1 MYLYVYEIE
10 FHFILGIWLWEAS
23 GVSRSLESR
32 HSWLSDRSLRA
43 ARSRV
48 KQRAGVWCRV
58 CGLWRVALVSLV
70 PSSAFSDVSSLT
82 GTEYLECRGFTKNRW
97 NAHIIV
103 N

>member
-70 PSSAFSDVSSLT
+70 PSSAFSDVSSL
-82 GTEYLECRGFTKNRW
+82 GKGLN
-97 NAHIIV
+97 I
-103 N
+103 

>member
-58 CGLWRVALVSLV
+58 CGLWRVASGLGVPGAFERVLGRELVKGL
-70 PSSAFSDVSSLT
+70 
-82 GTEYLECRGFTKNRW
+82 N
-97 NAHIIV
+97 I
-103 N
+103 

>member
-10 FHFILGIWLWEAS
+10 FHFILGIYMALG

-70 PSSAFSDVSSLT
+70 PSSAFSDVSSL
-82 GTEYLECRGFTKNRW
+82 RD
-97 NAHIIV
+97 
-103 N
+103 